1 MGIILKPI
9 DVVDD
14 ISKEE
19 FYEKYLKPRR
29 PVVIKN
35 MAKKWPAYQKWTME
49 YMKEVVGDVEVPLYD
64 SSKADPSA
72 PINSS
77 AAKMKF
83 GDYIDLI
90 QREPT
95 DLRIF
100 LFDPIKYAPNLLE
113 DYISPKELMGGFLDK
128 YPNMFFGGKGS
139 ETFNEAKT
147 RLTVIQANKKEFEYQ
162 VLHGEFIKITTV
174 VNLVVDYIH
183 RNKAKT
189 RSIPDKW
196 THSFVGLED
205 ELEIRKT
212 LTDIS
217 NELLQEQSTER
228 FSNDLYEKLDQQVK
242 SSNGLLAT
250 STDDD
255 SQPVGR
261 SGKNDSTGSR
271 RRTRKVANRKG

>member
-1 MGIILKPI
+1 MANL
-9 DVVDD
+9 DQ
-14 ISKEE
+14 ISSLLNVSPRWINRMVKEE
-19 FYEKYLKPRR
+19 GMPRSGRGEYDAKACVHWYINKLK
-29 PVVIKN
+29 
-35 MAKKWPAYQKWTME
+35 AQAE
-49 YMKEVVGDVEVPLYD
+49 
-64 SSKADPSA
+64 
-72 PINSS
+72 
-77 AAKMKF
+77 
-83 GDYIDLI
+83 
-90 QREPT
+90 
-95 DLRIF
+95 
-100 LFDPIKYAPNLLE
+100 
-113 DYISPKELMGGFLDK
+113 
-128 YPNMFFGGKGS
+128 GKGS

-147 RLTVIQANKKEFEYQ
+147 RLTVSQANKKEFEYQ

-228 FSNDLYEKLDQQVK
+228 FSTDIYEKLDQQIK

-261 SGKNDSTGSR
+261 SGKNDSTRSS